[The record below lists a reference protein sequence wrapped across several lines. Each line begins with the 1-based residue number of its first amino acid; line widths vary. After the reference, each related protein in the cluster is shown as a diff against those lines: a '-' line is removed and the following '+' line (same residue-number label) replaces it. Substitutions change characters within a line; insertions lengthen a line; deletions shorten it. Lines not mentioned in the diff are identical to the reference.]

1 MQVTERRFLLV
12 QGKFFVKNRGSIL
25 AHMMLLVGVLLIIF
39 VFVATLLFQHVVIG
53 VFHDVKN
60 NLYMVNKNV
69 LLALNR
75 EEMGVDKN
83 KFYENKAR
91 KLVQNEIE
99 RLWGIKVGQ
108 EQNNG
113 IIQKIKIEEV
123 KIRHEQDRMYIC
135 SRLEISL
142 RPLIFQDILQDKL
155 KFIVAEETKVEKMK
169 G

>member
-1 MQVTERRFLLV
+1 MRDS
-12 QGKFFVKNRGSIL
+12 FFGKNRGSIL
-25 AHMMLLVGVLLIIF
+25 AHLMMLMGVLLIIF
-39 VFVATLLFQHVVIG
+39 VFVVTLLFQHVVID

-75 EEMGVDKN
+75 EEMAMDKN
-83 KFYENKAR
+83 SFYDSRAQ

-108 EQNNG
+108 EQNTG
-113 IIQKIKIEEV
+113 IIQKIEIEEV
-123 KIRHEQDRMYIC
+123 EIRRELERMYIYSC
-135 SRLEISL
+135 LEISL
-142 RPLIFQDILQDKL
+142 RPIIFQDSLKDKL
-155 KFIVAEETKVEKMK
+155 RFIVTEETKVEKMR